1 MCGETQNLNFN
12 VIGVLKI
19 VRLYCFIGGGGGGVC
34 GLMWLFGVTSKLDY

>member
-19 VRLYCFIGGGGGGVC
+19 VRLYCFIGGGGGG
-34 GLMWLFGVTSKLDY
+34 MWLNVVIWGHF